1 MNYGLHTS
9 EELASYKGI
18 VIQREEQKE
27 LRATVEIKRWE
38 DDYAAKCFLVAQD
51 PTINEFYIRLNESN
65 KTRIVEG
72 YRRYTIYKKVN
83 N

>member
-1 MNYGLHTS
+1 MDYGLHTS
-9 EELASYKGI
+9 EELASYKSI
-18 VIQREEQKE
+18 TIRHEEQKE

-38 DDYAAKCFLVAQD
+38 DDHAAKCFLVAQD
-51 PTINEFYIRLNESN
+51 PTINEFYIRLNEFN